1 MSWETTRTGKQGCRS
16 SRTHIYVGDVWDKV
30 KSQELSVISTEVLK
44 ERNYLNEVIAMLNY
58 NQTLEMAIAPCPIGN
73 N

>member
-1 MSWETTRTGKQGCRS
+1 M
-16 SRTHIYVGDVWDKV
+16 